1 MEFNSQIYQ
10 YNNGIMQNQMNNQ
23 MFNMKEYQFH
33 NQIYNNMIPN
43 QMNNQMYNNMIL
55 NQMNYNGM
63 MQPNNLMYIGML
75 QKQMNN
81 FMNQGMMQNPMFYN
95 INENQIYNNYTQN
108 PINNGMIQ
116 NTNQNQ
122 IYNGNNQTNQ
132 NNLFNEIQTPVNNN
146 NYIKNIPLENAI
158 ELTLDGN
165 KPIKYY
171 LYPEI
176 DFTKEELNNCK
187 VLLIIGQTGHGKTT
201 FINALINIYLGITI
215 YDNFRYLLV
224 QNENNDQLES
234 ITKEITVYKIRS
246 KEGLNFPPLIIID
259 TPGFGD
265 TGGEKEDKLNLEK
278 FKTFFESKKINYI
291 NCILYMI
298 IGAYARFGENDKII
312 INHLLDL
319 FSKNLKE
326 NFVVGVTNC
335 IQDNKND
342 IPNII
347 KTLSNENHFYYQ
359 NVLKSD
365 NYSREQV
372 INQNWYFSSDNKI
385 ISDNNIERNEKN
397 KEKWKYTE
405 MQIKNFIESKIKI
418 LEKKNIDDSKNV
430 LNNRFQLEEEI
441 KSFTEKINVLISKK
455 IIYEFNRN
463 EQQKYKEFIEI
474 LSNKIKQN
482 NLEKKIY
489 NKI

>member
-1 MEFNSQIYQ
+1 M
-10 YNNGIMQNQMNNQ
+10 MQ
-23 MFNMKEYQFH
+23 
-33 NQIYNNMIPN
+33 NQIYNNTMPN
-43 QMNNQMYNNMIL
+43 QM
-55 NQMNYNGM
+55 
-63 MQPNNLMYIGML
+63 
-75 QKQMNN
+75 
-81 FMNQGMMQNPMFYN
+81 
-95 INENQIYNNYTQN
+95 
-108 PINNGMIQ
+108 NNGMIQ

-122 IYNGNNQTNQ
+122 IYNGIKKTNQ
-132 NNLFNEIQTPVNNN
+132 NNFFNQIQTQINNRNIN
-146 NYIKNIPLENAI
+146 NYIKNIPLENAV
-158 ELTLDGN
+158 ELKLDGN

-176 DFTKEELNNCK
+176 DFTKEELNNSK

-215 YDNFRYLLV
+215 NDNFRYLLV
-224 QNENNDQLES
+224 QNEKNDQLKS

-326 NFVVGVTNC
+326 NFVVGVTNY
-335 IQDNKND
+335 IQENKND

-347 KTLSNENHFYYQ
+347 KSLSNENHFYYQ

-372 INQNWYFSSDNKI
+372 INENWYFSSDNKI

-418 LEKKNIDDSKNV
+418 LEKKNIDD
-430 LNNRFQLEEEI
+430 
-441 KSFTEKINVLISKK
+441 
-455 IIYEFNRN
+455 
-463 EQQKYKEFIEI
+463 
-474 LSNKIKQN
+474 
-482 NLEKKIY
+482 
-489 NKI
+489 